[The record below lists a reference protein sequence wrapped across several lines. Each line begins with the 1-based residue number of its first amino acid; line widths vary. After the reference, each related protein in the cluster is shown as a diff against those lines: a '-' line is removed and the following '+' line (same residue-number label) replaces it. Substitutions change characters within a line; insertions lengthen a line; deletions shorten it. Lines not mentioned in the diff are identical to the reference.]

1 LFVSVPF
8 HFDVDLTRALPF
20 KNTAK
25 IAVTCYSNC
34 KVFSATV
41 DFGNAY
47 RDVNCGYWYIG
58 FMAGIIPRT
67 FIDDM
72 LARLDIV
79 DVIDARVKL
88 KKQGKNY
95 GACCPFHNEKTPSFS
110 VSQEKQ
116 FYHCFGCGVHG
127 NAIDF
132 IMEFDRLEFVEA
144 IEELANSLGLDVPRE
159 QRSGGGF
166 TKGPSTNSEQ
176 KRSLYDLLGSIGQ
189 YYRDQLKVPS
199 NKAAIEYLKARGLS
213 GEIVKKFGIGY
224 VPDEWDS
231 IRKNFGQQ
239 KQTQDML
246 VTGGMLIENDKGNR
260 YDRFRGRIMFPIRD
274 RRGRVIGFG
283 GRVLGN
289 DTPKYLNSPETPVF
303 HKGKELYGLY
313 EVLQAYREP
322 PQVLVVEGYMD
333 VVALAQYDVDY
344 SVASLGTST
353 TGDHLQTLFRQTST
367 VVCCYDGDRAGRDA
381 AWRAMENALPY
392 LNDGRQLKFMFLPDG
407 EDPDSYIR
415 QNGKEAFEAEVHNAT
430 PLSEFMFSTL
440 MQQVDT
446 RSKEGMAKL
455 SVLAVPLIEK
465 VPGGTLRLYL
475 RELLGRKLGLVDE
488 RQLQQLIA
496 QQNNQEIRP
505 APHKE
510 IKRTPMREVIAL
522 LLQNPSYAQLIPD
535 LSSVSELSLPGLSL
549 LMEVVDKCRSHPH
562 MSTGQLLERWRG
574 EKSEALLSRLASWDI
589 PLDEDNQEDIFLDS
603 LDKILA
609 QCVEQQIENLQ
620 AKARSIGLSAEEKRE
635 LLALMLDLKA

>member
-1 LFVSVPF
+1 
-8 HFDVDLTRALPF
+8 
-20 KNTAK
+20 
-25 IAVTCYSNC
+25 
-34 KVFSATV
+34 
-41 DFGNAY
+41 
-47 RDVNCGYWYIG
+47 
-58 FMAGIIPRT
+58 MAGIIPRS
-67 FIDDM
+67 FIDDL

-79 DVIDARVKL
+79 DIIDARVKL

-132 IMEFDRLEFVEA
+132 LMEYERLEFVEA
-144 IEELANSLGLDVPRE
+144 IEELAASLGLDVPRE
-159 QRSGGGF
+159 QRNGSSGNF
-166 TKGPSTNSEQ
+166 SKGPTANSEQ
-176 KRSLYDLLGSIGQ
+176 KRSLYDLMGTIGQ
-189 YYRDQLKVPS
+189 YYRDQLKVSS
-199 NKAAIEYLKARGLS
+199 NKAAIEYLKGRGLS
-213 GEIVKKFGIGY
+213 GEIVQKFGIGY

-231 IRKNFGQQ
+231 VRKNFGQQ
-239 KQTQDML
+239 KATQDML
-246 VTGGMLIENDKGNR
+246 VSGGMLIENDKGNR

-289 DTPKYLNSPETPVF
+289 DTPKYLNSPETPIF

-333 VVALAQYDVDY
+333 VVALAQYGVDY

-353 TGDHLQTLFRQTST
+353 TGEHLQVLFRQTST

-407 EDPDSYIR
+407 EDPDSFIR
-415 QNGKEAFEAEVHNAT
+415 QNGKEAFETEVQNAM
-430 PLSEFMFSTL
+430 PLSDFMFSSL
-440 MQQVDT
+440 MQQVDSRT
-446 RSKEGMAKL
+446 KEGMAKL
-455 SVLAVPLIEK
+455 STLAVPLIDK

-488 RQLQQLIA
+488 RQLQQLIDRQGQQETRA
-496 QQNNQEIRP
+496 Q
-505 APHKE
+505 PHKE

-522 LLQNPSYAQLIPD
+522 LLQNPSYAEMVPD
-535 LSSVSELSLPGLSL
+535 LSTVRDLSLPGLNL
-549 LMEVVDKCRSHPH
+549 FVEVVDKCQAHPH
-562 MSTGQLLERWRG
+562 MTTGQLLEQWRG
-574 EKSEALLSRLASWDI
+574 GNNEALLSRLASWVI
-589 PLDEDNQEDIFLDS
+589 PLDDDNQEDVFIDS
-603 LDKILA
+603 LDKILS
-609 QCVEQQIENLQ
+609 QCIEKQIENLQ
-620 AKARSIGLSAEEKRE
+620 AKERSVGLSVEEKRE